1 MGVSPRQNASAVAA
15 TLTLGARA
23 CRAMRWI
30 ISLTVVQ
37 QSASTVTRN
46 FSAALEMAVWV
57 TQFWVIMP
65 QTRISSVP

>member
-1 MGVSPRQNASAVAA
+1 
-15 TLTLGARA
+15 
-23 CRAMRWI
+23 MRWI

-46 FSAALEMAVWV
+46 FSAALDMAVWV